1 MSSQT
6 SLVAKQCRL
15 QTWALQIQECQNRP
29 KDMSVDDW
37 CLQHNITKTNYYY
50 RLRRVR
56 EACLE
61 QVQDVAGTA
70 FVELPAPNTNP
81 SEKTEDPVPETSDS
95 IVPVIR
101 LRNAR
106 GLSAE
111 IFSSVSI
118 EMFCHLIE
126 AFNNA
131 Q

>member
-37 CLQHNITKTNYYY
+37 CIQHNITKTNYYY

-61 QVQDVAGTA
+61 SMNNQPT
-70 FVELPAPNTNP
+70 FVEL
-81 SEKTEDPVPETSDS
+81 DVPEPKDPISHEPMS
-95 IVPVIR
+95 ASAVIHAA
-101 LRNAR
+101 N
-106 GLSAE
+106 GP
-111 IFSSVSI
+111 
-118 EMFCHLIE
+118 LIE
-126 AFNNA
+126 IHENA
-131 Q
+131 SSDFLRKLIGACAYAK

>member
-15 QTWALQIQECQNRP
+15 QTWALRIQECQNRP

-61 QVQDVAGTA
+61 SMNSQPA
-70 FVELPAPNTNP
+70 FVELA
-81 SEKTEDPVPETSDS
+81 VPEEEDTIPHESVS
-95 IVPVIR
+95 ASAVIHGANG
-101 LRNAR
+101 LLIEIHENA
-106 GLSAE
+106 
-111 IFSSVSI
+111 SSV
-118 EMFCHLIE
+118 FLRKLIG
-126 AFNNA
+126 ACA
-131 Q
+131 YAK

>member
-61 QVQDVAGTA
+61 SMNNQPA
-70 FVELPAPNTNP
+70 FVELA
-81 SEKTEDPVPETSDS
+81 VPEPEDTTSHES
-95 IVPVIR
+95 MSASAVIHG
-101 LRNAR
+101 AT
-106 GLSAE
+106 GL
-111 IFSSVSI
+111 
-118 EMFCHLIE
+118 LIE
-126 AFNNA
+126 IHENA
-131 Q
+131 SSDFLRKLIGACAYAK